1 MQIDIW
7 SDILCP
13 WCYIGKRRFEAAL
26 AQIDPKTEVA
36 VRYRSFE
43 LDPNAPRVETRSMT
57 QILCD
62 KYGLEAPQVIEM
74 QENVSRQAALEGLS
88 YRLDLAKSG
97 NSFDAHQL
105 LHLARA
111 LGKQIELKERL
122 MSAYFT
128 EGKAIGD
135 QDTLITLASEVG
147 IDADLARRTLID
159 QTYAS
164 AVRQDEQ
171 IASQIGITGVPFFV
185 INMKYGISGA
195 QATSVFVEALEQ
207 MKASDDQGN

>member
-1 MQIDIW
+1 
-7 SDILCP
+7 
-13 WCYIGKRRFEAAL
+13 
-26 AQIDPKTEVA
+26 
-36 VRYRSFE
+36 
-43 LDPNAPRVETRSMT
+43 MT

-62 KYGLEAPQVIEM
+62 KYGLEAAQVIEM
-74 QENVSRQAALEGLS
+74 QDNVSRQAALEGLS

-97 NSFDAHQL
+97 NSFDTHQL
-105 LHLARA
+105 LHLTRA

-135 QDTLITLASEVG
+135 PETLISLAEEVG

-164 AVRQDEQ
+164 VVHQDEK
-171 IASQIGITGVPFFV
+171 IASQIGITGVPYFV
-185 INMKYGISGA
+185 IDMKYGISGA
-195 QATSVFVEALEQ
+195 QATSVFVEALEV
-207 MKASDDQGN
+207 MKASDEQVIR